1 MLPRQRERNVRGSQ
15 VHLAATLRNMGAAS
29 SPEIMLRAAEL
40 AEQTALESLW
50 VVDHIAIPPDDAE
63 GSGGRYVD
71 PLATLAWLAGATRR
85 LRLGVGV
92 LVLPYRS
99 ALPTVKQVAA
109 IQELSGG
116 RLVLGVGVGWMPA
129 EFRALG
135 VPRNQ
140 RGKATD
146 ATLDLLNRCF
156 AGDEVEAN
164 GQRFLFKPRPP
175 KPPVLVGGGPSHA
188 LARAARYGDGWLPM
202 ALKPD
207 KLAGHLA
214 SYRELCAE
222 AGRTP
227 GPATVMGSLP
237 LDDAGASADLLA
249 AYGEAGAN
257 RFVHGARYANADE
270 FQRRLDKLHAL
281 AA

>member
-1 MLPRQRERNVRGSQ
+1 MQLG
-15 VHLAATLRNMGAAS
+15 ATLRNMGPAS
-29 SPEIMLRAAEL
+29 SPDILQRCAEL

-116 RLVLGVGVGWMPA
+116 RLLLGVGVGWMPA

-135 VPRNQ
+135 VHRNQ
-140 RGKATD
+140 RGKITD

-175 KPPVLVGGGPSHA
+175 KPPVLVGGGPPHA

-207 KLAGHLA
+207 KLARHLA
-214 SYRELCAE
+214 SYRALCEE

-237 LDDAGASADLLA
+237 VGDAGASAELLA
-249 AYGEAGAN
+249 AYEDAGAN
-257 RFVHGARYANADE
+257 RFVHGARYADADE
-270 FQRRLDKLHAL
+270 FKRGLDQLHAL

>member
-1 MLPRQRERNVRGSQ
+1 MRIG
-15 VHLAATLRNMGAAS
+15 ATLRNMGEAS
-29 SPEIMLRAAEL
+29 SPEIMLRCAAL

-71 PLATLAWLAGATRR
+71 PLVTLAWLAGATRR

-99 ALPTVKQVAA
+99 PLPTVKQVAA

-135 VPRNQ
+135 VPRSR

-146 ATLDLLNRCF
+146 AVLDLLNRCF
-156 AGDEVEAN
+156 AGDRVEAN
-164 GQRFLFKPRPP
+164 GQPFLFKPRPP
-175 KPPVLVGGGPSHA
+175 KPPVLVGGGPPHA

-202 ALKPD
+202 ALKPE
-207 KLAGHLA
+207 KLARHLA
-214 SYRELCAE
+214 SYRALCAE

-237 LDDAGASADLLA
+237 LDDAAASADLLA
-249 AYGEAGAN
+249 AYAEAGAD

-270 FQRRLDKLHAL
+270 FQRRLDRLDML
-281 AA
+281 ASP